1 MITFIL
7 TSHPSSEVSELQSPP
22 ISTEYNR
29 VDMFMERRR
38 HSKCG
43 AELKIKPSRNIRAKW
58 EVKCQYQWK
67 TEKL

>member
-7 TSHPSSEVSELQSPP
+7 TSYPSSEVSELQSPP

-43 AELKIKPSRNIRAKW
+43 AELKNQTFKKH
-58 EVKCQYQWK
+58 
-67 TEKL
+67 